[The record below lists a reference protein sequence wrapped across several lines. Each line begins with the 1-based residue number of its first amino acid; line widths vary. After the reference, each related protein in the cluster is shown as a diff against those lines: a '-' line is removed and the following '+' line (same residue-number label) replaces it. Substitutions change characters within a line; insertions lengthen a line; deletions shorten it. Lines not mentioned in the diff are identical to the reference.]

1 MKWLILGGGG
11 VFGVHLARHLLG
23 HRAERV
29 VAVGRNVWPS
39 SPFSLD
45 TGRGDPRL
53 RYEQIHM
60 LHEPERLQALLDHE
74 QPEVVVNF
82 AALAYATSWTDAR
95 RYYETNVVAL
105 ARLTEFLMG
114 KPWLH
119 RFVQIGT
126 SELYGSV
133 TSAVNE
139 DAPLKPTSPYAVSK
153 MAGDL
158 HLLTLT
164 PQGFP
169 AIVMRPSNCYGE
181 GQALYRVMP
190 RAAWCAVTGTKLPLE
205 GGGVVRKSYMHASD
219 LASAITVAVEK
230 GEPGQVYNAGPDDPV
245 AIRFV
250 VDAIARAAKMNIDD
264 LIEPAPGRA
273 GEDRCYWLD
282 SSKIRALDWAPKVGL
297 DDGAFRMLTWAR
309 MNKSALQEPE
319 PFVLRA

>member
-1 MKWLILGGGG
+1 MKWMILGGGG
-11 VFGVHLARHLLG
+11 VFAIHLARHLLG
-23 HRAERV
+23 HDVEHV
-29 VAVGRNVWPS
+29 TCVGRNVWPQP
-39 SPFSLD
+39 PFSLD
-45 TGRGDPRL
+45 TGRGDPRF

-60 LHEPERLQALLDHE
+60 LHEPERLLALMEQE
-74 QPEVVVNF
+74 QPDYIVNF

-105 ARLTEFLMG
+105 ARLTEALMG
-114 KPWLH
+114 ASWLK

-133 TSAVNE
+133 TKPVRE

-164 PQGFP
+164 PHGFP

-190 RAAWCAVTGTKLPLE
+190 RAAWCAVTGTRLPLE
-205 GGGVVRKSYMHASD
+205 GGGAVRKSYMHASD
-219 LASAITVAVEK
+219 LASAITTAVEK
-230 GEPGQVYNAGPDDPV
+230 GEPGHIYNAGPDDPV

-250 VDAIARAAKMNIDD
+250 VEAIARAAKIPMED
-264 LIEPAPGRA
+264 LIEPAPPRA
-273 GEDRCYWLD
+273 NEDHCYWLD
-282 SSKIRALDWAPKVGL
+282 SSKLRSLGWSPKIGL
-297 DDGAFRMLTWAR
+297 IDGAFRMLTWAR
-309 MNKSALQEPE
+309 MNRDALEEPQ